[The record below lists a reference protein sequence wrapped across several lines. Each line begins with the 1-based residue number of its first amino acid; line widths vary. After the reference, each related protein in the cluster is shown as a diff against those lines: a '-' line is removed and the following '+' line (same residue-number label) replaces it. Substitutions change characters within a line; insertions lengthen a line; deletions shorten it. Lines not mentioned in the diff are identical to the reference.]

1 MARSPARS
9 AHPAIRIAPAP
20 AAGDLPLERG
30 RRPEDYEFQ
39 VVTIPRG
46 VPLSAARASVTAEA
60 EYGRWELART
70 RMYIGGAQKVWMR
83 RRILRVRS
91 TLGG

>member
-1 MARSPARS
+1 MARRTARS
-9 AHPAIRIAPAP
+9 THPSIRIQPTGS
-20 AAGDLPLERG
+20 AGDLPLEPG

-39 VVTIPRG
+39 IVTIPRG
-46 VPLSAARASVTAEA
+46 VSISAARSSVTEEA

-91 TLGG
+91 TLQR